1 MKITVPS
8 QPLKHL
14 SIRSGLLPIRSR
26 LQHPDRTPAA
36 KCKRPGTDRKGE
48 EGTAVIVVVAL
59 LSIIL
64 LYIAANARTLHY
76 LGRELKIIE
85 KQQIRKLATAGPT
98 TNSVQT
104 LVTTNS
110 VTPLIG
116 RP

>member
-8 QPLKHL
+8 QPLKNL
-14 SIRSGLLPIRSR
+14 SIRPGLLPRRSQV
-26 LQHPDRTPAA
+26 QHQDRTPAA
-36 KCKRPGTDRKGE
+36 KLKRPGAYRKGE

-85 KQQIRKLATAGPT
+85 KQQIRKLAAAGAR

-110 VTPLIG
+110 VTP
-116 RP
+116 